1 MLARKYTEW
10 IAVFLFVGVLL
21 VYTVWH
27 LQSFPQYIPVFS
39 VGLLVLIL
47 LVTLV
52 GLRPKYKEWI
62 RRLVMKFHGRGLKSG
77 GWFYGHRRHV
87 FLLLVLVGVL
97 MPILGSSKLVPA
109 QYFPAIGV
117 AGFLIILAS
126 GVVLVAGFLRA
137 VGKWGLMFILIL
149 TLLTILRI
157 WT

>member
-10 IAVFLFVGVLL
+10 IAVFLFVGGLL
-21 VYTVWH
+21 VYTVWY

-47 LVTLV
+47 LAALV

-62 RRLVMKFHGRGLKSG
+62 RRLVMKFHVRGLKSG
-77 GWFYGHRRHV
+77 GWFYSHRRHV
-87 FLLLVLVGVL
+87 FILLVLVSVL

-109 QYFPAIGV
+109 QYFPAIAV

-126 GVVLVAGFLRA
+126 GAVLVAGFLRA
-137 VGKWGLMFILIL
+137 VGKWGIMFILIL
-149 TLLTILRI
+149 TLMAILRI